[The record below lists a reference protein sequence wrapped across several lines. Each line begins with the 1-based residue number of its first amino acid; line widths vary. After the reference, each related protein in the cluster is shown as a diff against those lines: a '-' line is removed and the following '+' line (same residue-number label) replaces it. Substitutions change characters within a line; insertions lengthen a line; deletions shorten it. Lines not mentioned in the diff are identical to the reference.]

1 MSLRNTDVRT
11 PGAAEIAKKWNLPLR
26 KVYGLISQG
35 AKVEFEHNRDKEKA
49 KQVARDHINERP
61 DYYKRL
67 RSMEK
72 LPIRMKEGLSTEPE
86 RDTAPIGDYTGA
98 SRKVMKVDEV
108 KISPK
113 IKKAAAVGMTAANIA
128 TGASVYDNAS
138 RGVGSPIRDIA
149 AAASGLPGKVGYAA
163 MGANYTIKGF
173 DKAKEHLRSKIGKK
187 MQEDWQSVN
196 RKDKTDGLSQKA
208 VDAYKRENPGSN
220 LQTAVTEKNPTGK
233 RASRRKSFC
242 ARMGGMKKRLTSAK
256 TARDPDSRINKALR
270 RWNCEESTINE
281 LKAETLGSY
290 IKKASASRKKSLE
303 GPKPDIK
310 TWSKRQKGVTTAVK
324 KLTNEETT
332 MDNKEHINEAI
343 DNILENNLS
352 VMKDNFIAALQ
363 EKVIVKLEEKKKEI
377 ASSYFAQ

>member
-1 MSLRNTDVRT
+1 
-11 PGAAEIAKKWNLPLR
+11 
-26 KVYGLISQG
+26 
-35 AKVEFEHNRDKEKA
+35 
-49 KQVARDHINERP
+49 
-61 DYYKRL
+61 
-67 RSMEK
+67 
-72 LPIRMKEGLSTEPE
+72 
-86 RDTAPIGDYTGA
+86 
-98 SRKVMKVDEV
+98 MKVDEV

-113 IKKAAAVGMTAANIA
+113 IRKAAAVGMTAANIA

-187 MQEDWQSVN
+187 KMQEDWQSVN

-208 VDAYKRENPGSN
+208 VDAYKRENPGSK
-220 LQTAVTEKNPTGK
+220 LQTAVTEKNPKGK
-233 RASRRKSFC
+233 RAARRKSFC
-242 ARMGGMKKRLTSAK
+242 SRMGGMKKRLTSAK

-281 LKAETLGSY
+281 LRAETLGSY

-303 GPKPDIK
+303 DPKPDIK

-363 EKVIVKLEEKKKEI
+363 EKVITKLEEKKKEI